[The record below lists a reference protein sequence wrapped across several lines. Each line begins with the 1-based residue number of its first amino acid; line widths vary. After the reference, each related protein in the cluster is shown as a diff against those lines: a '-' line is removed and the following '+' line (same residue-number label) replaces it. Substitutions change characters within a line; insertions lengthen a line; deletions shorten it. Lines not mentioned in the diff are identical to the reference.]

1 MIDTVKLVIKM
12 KDRPDFSGF
21 TPDIRIS
28 NEYRGVFKA
37 VKNPSVSTKKL
48 GIYQPRLTYTQRPKQ
63 NNFLERELCIELSL
77 PKLLFNNN
85 FDELCDLDFDRL
97 VSKLQST
104 LQQMNVWLFKH
115 QIIDAEVR
123 AIHFGKN
130 IPFHDYTSCSSILT
144 NLNKVDISKRL
155 DVQKTNFRNGG
166 HILHF
171 HQNSLDIAFYDKK
184 ADLEQSAISEKRSF
198 ESDNYIQLNLL
209 EALDAQKPLSL
220 LRFEVRLGNKR
231 TITAYLNKAGCN
243 SGLTFK
249 ELFSEEV
256 AKAVLIYTWDKFRSN
271 IPLVDFDKG
280 YDNLFANILK
290 DPTAKPQQ
298 ALAKLGLLILRSN
311 LDSRQARKLIDDR
324 FGKHAWTRLKSLSRD
339 PPQQQY
345 KAVLV
350 IDKFLRQYEPIQ
362 LNHKI
367 I

>member
-1 MIDTVKLVIKM
+1 MKLVIKM

-28 NEYRGVFKA
+28 EEYRGVFKA
-37 VKNPSVSTKKL
+37 VKNPSASTKKL

-85 FDELCDLDFDRL
+85 FDELCDSDFEQL

-115 QIIDAEVR
+115 QIINAEVR

-130 IPFHDYTSCSSILT
+130 IPFRDYTSCSSILT

-184 ADLEQSAISEKRSF
+184 ADLEQSATSEKRSF
-198 ESDNYIQLNLL
+198 ENDNYIQLDL
-209 EALDAQKPLSL
+209 LDALNTQKPLSL

-231 TITAYLNKAGCN
+231 MIGSYLKKSGCD
-243 SGLTFK
+243 GDLTFK
-249 ELFSEEV
+249 ELFSEKV
-256 AKAVLIYTWDKFRSN
+256 AQAVLTHTWEKFRN
-271 IPLVDFDKG
+271 NMPLVEFDKG
-280 YDNLFANILK
+280 YENLLANILK
-290 DPTAKPQQ
+290 DQSIKPQQ
-298 ALAKLGLLILRSN
+298 ALAKFGLLILTAD
-311 LDSRQARKLIDDR
+311 LDSRQARKLLDDR
-324 FGKHAWTRLKSLSRD
+324 FGKHAWNRLKSLSRD

-345 KAVLV
+345 EAVLV
-350 IDKFLRQYEPIQ
+350 IDKFLSQYEPIQ
-362 LNHKI
+362 LNYKI